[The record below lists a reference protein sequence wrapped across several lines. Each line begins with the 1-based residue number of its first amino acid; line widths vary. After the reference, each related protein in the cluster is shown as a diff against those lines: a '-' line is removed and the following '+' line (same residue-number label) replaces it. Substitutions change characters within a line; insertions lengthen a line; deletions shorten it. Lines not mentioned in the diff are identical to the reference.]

1 MSSFELNKIA
11 AAVLVAGI
19 TAMVASILG
28 GMLIKPH
35 ALEKNVYVVEGV
47 GAPAAASGGSA
58 PAPDA
63 PLEPIAPLLA
73 SADVAAGAA
82 AAKKCAACHGFDKGG
97 ANKVGPNLW
106 DIVGSKH
113 GHSATFAYSDA
124 IKKLA
129 AEDWS
134 YEELNK
140 FLANPKTYAPGTKMS
155 FAGIKKAEERAQVIA
170 YLRSLSDAPK
180 PLP

>member
-1 MSSFELNKIA
+1 
-11 AAVLVAGI
+11 
-19 TAMVASILG
+19 
-28 GMLIKPH
+28 MLIKPH

-63 PLEPIAPLLA
+63 PIEPIAPLLA
-73 SADVAAGAA
+73 SADVTAGAA

-106 DIVGSKH
+106 DVVGGKH
-113 GHSATFAYSDA
+113 AHSATFAYSDA
-124 IKKLA
+124 LKKMA
-129 AEDWS
+129 DQDWS

-140 FLANPKTYAPGTKMS
+140 FLANPKAYAPGTKMS
-155 FAGIKKAEERAQVIA
+155 FAGIKKAEERAQIIA
-170 YLRSLSDAPK
+170 YMRSLSDAPK